1 MRTYKYFDNVKK
13 NAVFTEQA
21 CQFCGSKNDCL
32 EGVYFEKNNI
42 ESVCVECLAQSK
54 TSVYIPDEIQ
64 SKIVRDRIKKVL
76 PRLV

>member
-32 EGVYFEKNNI
+32 EGVYFDKNNI
-42 ESVCVECLAQSK
+42 LSNKLS
-54 TSVYIPDEIQ
+54 I
-64 SKIVRDRIKKVL
+64 
-76 PRLV
+76 

>member
-32 EGVYFEKNNI
+32 EGVILRKIILNQCVL
-42 ESVCVECLAQSK
+42 SVWRNQKQVFIFQMKYNQKL
-54 TSVYIPDEIQ
+54 
-64 SKIVRDRIKKVL
+64 
-76 PRLV
+76 

>member
-32 EGVYFEKNNI
+32 EVEHIGINNNLRKI
-42 ESVCVECLAQSK
+42 ILNQCVLSVWRNQKQVFIFQMKYNQKL
-54 TSVYIPDEIQ
+54 
-64 SKIVRDRIKKVL
+64 
-76 PRLV
+76 